1 MACKSKK
8 AGTEYHQGTQRK
20 RGSRQNAAKGCSM
33 NQDVLEG
40 KWKQL
45 HGLAKTKWGKL
56 TDDELDQTKG
66 NYEILVG
73 KIQEKYG
80 TTREEIE
87 RELHTLLAH
96 KPAPKP
102 R

>member
-1 MACKSKK
+1 
-8 AGTEYHQGTQRK
+8 
-20 RGSRQNAAKGCSM
+20 M

-45 HGLAKTKWGKL
+45 HGLAKVKWAKL

-87 RELHTLLAH
+87 RELHTLPTHA
-96 KPAPKP
+96 PAPKP

>member
-1 MACKSKK
+1 
-8 AGTEYHQGTQRK
+8 
-20 RGSRQNAAKGCSM
+20 M

-40 KWKQL
+40 SWKQL
-45 HGLAKTKWGKL
+45 HGLAKVKWGKL
-56 TDDELDQTKG
+56 TDDDLDQTKG

-87 RELHTLLAH
+87 RELQGLRSQEPTG
-96 KPAPKP
+96 
-102 R
+102 RRTG